1 MRMGTQIFSILASL
15 LAIYKMAGRRTEFVF
30 RKSFTIGREHID
42 MTATGSFSL
51 ELPEGADEIHH
62 FVFGTWALE
71 TLGEIAI
78 LKAADSKYYAEM
90 AVPSDLTKPDS
101 PKVPGYFLFEVALTH
116 KDI

>member
-15 LAIYKMAGRRTEFVF
+15 LAIFKLAGRRTEFTF
-30 RKSFTIGREHID
+30 RKSFTMGREHID
-42 MTATGSFSL
+42 LTATGSFTT
-51 ELPEGADEIHH
+51 EFPEGANEIHH

-78 LKAADSKYYAEM
+78 LKMADSKYYAEM
-90 AVPSDLTKPDS
+90 DVPSDVTKPDS
-101 PKVPGYFLFEVALTH
+101 PKVPGYFVFEVTLTH